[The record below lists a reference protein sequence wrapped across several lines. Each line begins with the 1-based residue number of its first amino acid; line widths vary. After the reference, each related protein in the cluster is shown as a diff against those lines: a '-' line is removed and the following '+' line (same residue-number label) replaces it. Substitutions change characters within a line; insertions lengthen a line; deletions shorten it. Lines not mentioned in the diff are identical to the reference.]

1 MGSCHFPD
9 RETEVR
15 RRKGLVHHA
24 EAERRR
30 LSRKRRCGSA
40 VRSHGRRRP
49 SNKVQVKGPDVS
61 WSNFPPSQSITH
73 CNCNHFAPIRSRSV
87 TATSDLRLCLSQLA
101 GLLSGP
107 GGHGCLFRQIRVRG
121 SRENSHCFDASDGP
135 SQSVAYDWTRLSNH
149 RSRESAWCRRSR
161 SRRLFR

>member
-1 MGSCHFPD
+1 
-9 RETEVR
+9 
-15 RRKGLVHHA
+15 
-24 EAERRR
+24 
-30 LSRKRRCGSA
+30 

-87 TATSDLRLCLSQLA
+87 TATSHLRLCLSNWPDCSPDQA
-101 GLLSGP
+101 AMAA
-107 GGHGCLFRQIRVRG
+107 LFRQIRVRG